1 MIVVNRGNRRKM
13 TGRLFPARVRERE
26 KEGRKW
32 GWEREA
38 NGYIY
43 GILMADREI
52 KAEGFSERFCF
63 LFLFLFS
70 LFFGFG
76 KMRERERERERNE
89 YLRGK

>member
-1 MIVVNRGNRRKM
+1 MIVVNRGNHRKM

-26 KEGRKW
+26 KEGSKW

-76 KMRERERERERNE
+76 KMRERKRERNE